1 MTDSSQIH
9 WTQHDEPHTAHW
21 HSERGLSAP
30 QRVQLADDTLAA
42 DPAIKL
48 AQSGVGLL
56 WNGDFQ
62 NARHLVQAL
71 DRRLAKRN
79 TRPPSAK
86 QTLTNAF
93 LAQRQSQ
100 AQRAKI
106 LGSVLIHL
114 GADYAIALRRAP
126 DVRLACTEAWG
137 KATAGS
143 RHVCSLRELLGIIS
157 AHEWRKKGV
166 EVAALGKDRAGQAQ
180 SIHAHYG
187 VFSPVRGEYLALIAK
202 AALPKGSPAD
212 MIAWDV
218 GTGTGVIA
226 ALLASRGIGSVVATD
241 VSERALV
248 CARENLKRLQQSSGR
263 TGKAVEVLKA
273 NLFPEAAAH
282 AKANLIVCN
291 PPWLP
296 APVGSALEQA
306 VYDEGSQML
315 LGFLKG
321 VGERL
326 ASGGQAWLILSDLAE
341 RLGLRS
347 REELMQAIEDAGL
360 RVMERIDTQP
370 QHPKA
375 QDASDPLHAARSREI
390 TSLWRLA
397 QK

>member
-1 MTDSSQIH
+1 LTDSPHIR
-9 WTQHDEPHTAHW
+9 WTQNDEPHTAYW
-21 HSERGLSAP
+21 HSERGLPAP

-42 DPAIKL
+42 DAAMKL
-48 AQSGVGLL
+48 AHGGAGLL
-56 WNGDFQ
+56 WSGDFQ

-71 DRRLAKRN
+71 DRRLAKRSS
-79 TRPPSAK
+79 RVPSTK
-86 QTLTNAF
+86 QNLTEAF

-106 LGSVLIHL
+106 LGSVLIPL
-114 GADYAIALRRAP
+114 EADYAITLRRAP
-126 DVRLACTEAWG
+126 DVRLACAEAWG

-166 EVAALGKDRAGQAQ
+166 EVAALGKDRAGQAHR
-180 SIHAHYG
+180 IHAHYG
-187 VFSPVRGEYLALIAK
+187 VFSPVRSEYLALIT
-202 AALPKGSPAD
+202 KGSPAD

-241 VSERALV
+241 VSERALA
-248 CARENLKRLQQSSGR
+248 CASENIARLQKAAGR
-263 TGKAVEVLKA
+263 ASNAVQVVKA
-273 NLFPEAAAH
+273 NLFPDV
-282 AKANLIVCN
+282 AKHSKADLIVCN

-326 ASGGQAWLILSDLAE
+326 ACGGQAWLILSDLAE

-347 REELMQAIEDAGL
+347 REELMQAIESTSL
-360 RVMERIDTQP
+360 RVVERIDTQP

-375 QDASDPLHAARSREI
+375 QDVSDPLHAARSREV
-390 TSLWRLA
+390 TSLWRLT

>member
-1 MTDSSQIH
+1 LTDTPQIN
-9 WTQHDEPHTAHW
+9 WTHNEEPHTAHW
-21 HSERGLSAP
+21 HSERGLPAP

-42 DPAIKL
+42 DAAMKL

-71 DRRLAKRN
+71 DRRLAKRGAS
-79 TRPPSAK
+79 RPTAK
-86 QTLTNAF
+86 QTLTDAF
-93 LAQRQSQ
+93 IAQRNSQ

-106 LGSVLIHL
+106 LGSVLIPL
-114 GADYAIALRRAP
+114 QADYSIALRRAP
-126 DVRLACTEAWG
+126 NVRLACGEAWG
-137 KATAGS
+137 KADAGS

-166 EVAALGKDRAGQAQ
+166 EVPVLGKDRAGQPHR
-180 SIHAHYG
+180 IHAHYG

-202 AALPKGSPAD
+202 AALPKGTPSD
-212 MIAWDV
+212 MVAWDI

-226 ALLASRGIGSVVATD
+226 ALLASRGIGSVISTD

-248 CARENLKRLQQSSGR
+248 CASENLARLQKAAGR
-263 TGKAVEVLKA
+263 KVDAVKVLNT
-273 NLFPEAAAH
+273 NLFPDAATH
-282 AKANLIVCN
+282 PKATLIVCN

-296 APVGSALEQA
+296 APVGSALEGA

-315 LGFLKG
+315 LGFLNG

-326 ASGGQAWLILSDLAE
+326 APQGQAWLILSDLAE

-347 REELMQAIEDAGL
+347 RDELMQAIQSTGL
-360 RVMERIDTQP
+360 KVMERIDTQP

-375 QDASDPLHAARSREI
+375 QDASDPLHAARSKEI

-397 QK
+397 QT

>member
-1 MTDSSQIH
+1 LTDTPKIS
-9 WTQHDEPHTAHW
+9 WTHNEEPHTAHW
-21 HSERGLSAP
+21 HSERGLPAP

-42 DPAIKL
+42 DAAMKL

-71 DRRLAKRN
+71 DRRLAKRSAS
-79 TRPPSAK
+79 RPSAK
-86 QTLTNAF
+86 QTLTEAF
-93 LAQRQSQ
+93 LAQRNAQ

-106 LGSVLIHL
+106 LGSVLIPL
-114 GADYAIALRRAP
+114 EADYSITLRRAP
-126 DVRLACTEAWG
+126 DVRTACSEAWG
-137 KATAGS
+137 KADAGT

-166 EVAALGKDRAGQAQ
+166 EVPVLGKDRAGQPHR
-180 SIHAHYG
+180 IHAHYG

-202 AALPKGSPAD
+202 ASLPKGAPAD
-212 MIAWDV
+212 LVAWDV

-226 ALLASRGIGSVVATD
+226 ALLASRAVDKVVATD

-248 CARENLKRLQQSSGR
+248 CAKENLKRLQQSSGR
-263 TGKAVEVLKA
+263 AGKAVEVLQA
-273 NLFPEAAAH
+273 NLFPDAATH

-296 APVGSALEQA
+296 APVGSALEGA

-347 REELMQAIEDAGL
+347 REELMQAIQSAGL
-360 RVMERIDTQP
+360 QVIERIDTQP
-370 QHPKA
+370 EHPKA
-375 QDASDPLHAARSREI
+375 QDASDPLHAARSKEI

-397 QK
+397 QT